1 MAPLNHVSD
10 SNLVAT
16 VAAAISVLGHHTH
29 TEGKFP
35 RREFGAAYLQAT
47 EDARSGQ
54 RRDMAGPELET
65 LFHTLEYRG
74 LCFPSAFTTI
84 DGETELGVV
93 VTTNGLKRRL
103 GEKLKRGEQKRARL
117 RGSSHRDCA

>member
-1 MAPLNHVSD
+1 MVPLSHVSD

-16 VAAAISVLGHHTH
+16 AAAAISVLGYHTH
-29 TEGKFP
+29 TAGKFP

-65 LFHTLEYRG
+65 LLHTYSTPSNTVGCASQVPSPPLMVRQNLEWWLQLMG
-74 LCFPSAFTTI
+74 
-84 DGETELGVV
+84 
-93 VTTNGLKRRL
+93 
-103 GEKLKRGEQKRARL
+103 
-117 RGSSHRDCA
+117 

>member
-29 TEGKFP
+29 TAGKFP

-65 LFHTLEYRG
+65 LFHTLKYRG

-84 DGETELGVV
+84 DGETERTTSGDILALFRMGHGSTFGVLFYSLHIDL
-93 VTTNGLKRRL
+93 TCM
-103 GEKLKRGEQKRARL
+103 
-117 RGSSHRDCA
+117 CA